1 MKSDLQFKQDKK
13 IIKEYLR
20 DVKRNLP
27 FYDREEKEFL
37 RILSSAMYDFAET
50 SSDEAITMTSLVE
63 RFGTTRDCVDTY
75 VKTYMDHLS
84 DDDANRALSSKR
96 HLKLL
101 IVGLAVLSVISI
113 CSAVLSHKKLQE
125 SKLADIRSETI
136 VIKEYEPYPVDATA
150 TISTKAWISAESV
163 STSTTEMG
171 D

>member
-27 FYDREEKEFL
+27 FYGREEKEFL

-84 DDDANRALSSKR
+84 DNDANRALSSKR

-113 CSAVLSHKKLQE
+113 CSSVLSHKKLQE

-136 VIKEYEPYPVDATA
+136 VIKEYEPYNIDNDASNNVTKVWA
-150 TISTKAWISAESV
+150 TELTLDSK
-163 STSTTEMG
+163 EMG

>member
-27 FYDREEKEFL
+27 FYGREEKEFL

-84 DDDANRALSSKR
+84 DNDANRALSSKR

-113 CSAVLSHKKLQE
+113 CSSVLSHKKLQE

-136 VIKEYEPYPVDATA
+136 VIKEYEPYNIDNDASNNVTKVWA
-150 TISTKAWISAESV
+150 TELTLDSE
-163 STSTTEMG
+163 EMG

>member
-27 FYDREEKEFL
+27 FYGREEKEFL

-75 VKTYMDHLS
+75 VKKYMDHLS
-84 DDDANRALSSKR
+84 DNDANRALSSKR

-113 CSAVLSHKKLQE
+113 CSSVLSHKKLQE

-136 VIKEYEPYPVDATA
+136 VIKEYEPYNIDNDASNNVTKVWA
-150 TISTKAWISAESV
+150 TELTLDSK
-163 STSTTEMG
+163 EMG

>member
-101 IVGLAVLSVISI
+101 IAGLAVLSVISI

-136 VIKEYEPYPVDATA
+136 VIKEYEPYNIDNDASNNVTKVCA
-150 TISTKAWISAESV
+150 TELTLDSEK
-163 STSTTEMG
+163 MG

>member
-27 FYDREEKEFL
+27 FYGREEKEFL

-84 DDDANRALSSKR
+84 DNDANRALSSKR

-113 CSAVLSHKKLQE
+113 CSSVLSHKKLQE
-125 SKLADIRSETI
+125 SKLADIHSETI

-163 STSTTEMG
+163 STSTKEMG

>member
-101 IVGLAVLSVISI
+101 IAGLAVLSVISI
-113 CSAVLSHKKLQE
+113 CSSAVLSHKKLQE

-136 VIKEYEPYPVDATA
+136 VIKEYEPYNIDNDASNNVTKVWA
-150 TISTKAWISAESV
+150 TELTLDSEK
-163 STSTTEMG
+163 MG

>member
-20 DVKRNLP
+20 DVKINLP
-27 FYDREEKEFL
+27 FYGREEKEFL

-84 DDDANRALSSKR
+84 DNDANRALSSKR

-101 IVGLAVLSVISI
+101 IVGLGVLSVISI
-113 CSAVLSHKKLQE
+113 CSSVLSHKKLQE

-136 VIKEYEPYPVDATA
+136 VIKEYEPYNIDNDASNNVTKVWA
-150 TISTKAWISAESV
+150 TELTLDSE
-163 STSTTEMG
+163 EMG

>member
-101 IVGLAVLSVISI
+101 IVGLAVLS
-113 CSAVLSHKKLQE
+113 HKKLQE

-136 VIKEYEPYPVDATA
+136 VIKEYEPYNIDNDASNNVTKVWA
-150 TISTKAWISAESV
+150 TELTLDSE
-163 STSTTEMG
+163 EMG

>member
-1 MKSDLQFKQDKK
+1 MKSDLQFKQDKN

-27 FYDREEKEFL
+27 FYGREEKEFL

-84 DDDANRALSSKR
+84 DNDANRALSSKR

-113 CSAVLSHKKLQE
+113 CSSVLSHKKLQE
-125 SKLADIRSETI
+125 SKLADIHSETI

-163 STSTTEMG
+163 STSTKEMG